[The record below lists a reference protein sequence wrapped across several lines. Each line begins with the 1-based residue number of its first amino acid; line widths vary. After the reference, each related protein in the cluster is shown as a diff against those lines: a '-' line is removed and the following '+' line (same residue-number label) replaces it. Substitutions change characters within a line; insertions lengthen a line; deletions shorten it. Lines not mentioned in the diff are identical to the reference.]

1 MDAKRQSCVTAVL
14 VCLAC
19 AVSSFSA
26 GPDPGIRAITQPS
39 ADVTLSFVQ
48 PGRITEVLFTEGAA
62 VKAGQVLIQLDDA
75 IERAQRAQ
83 ILAQS
88 EDTTQILASEASSEQ
103 KKVDLRKLERAADRK
118 AATELEV
125 EHARLDAKIA
135 DLSVELARFEHRQAQ
150 LKLEEAKI
158 RVENMRLKSPIE
170 GKVEEVF
177 IETGESV
184 NALDKVIRVV
194 RIDPLWIDASIPVVQ
209 VAALEPEG
217 TAGVEFPAPNP
228 ASARGRVVF
237 IAAVADAASGTVK
250 VRIEVPNPARRPAGE
265 QVRVI
270 CPARAVAGAGAP

>member
-1 MDAKRQSCVTAVL
+1 MDAKRALRVTAVL
-14 VCLAC
+14 VCFAC
-19 AVSSFSA
+19 AVSAFSA
-26 GPDPGIRAITQPS
+26 GPDPGIRAITRPS

-48 PGRITEVLFTEGAA
+48 PGRITEILFTEGAT
-62 VKAGQVLIQLDDA
+62 VKAGQVLVQLDDA
-75 IERAQRAQ
+75 LEQAQRAQ

-88 EDTTQILASEASSEQ
+88 EDTTQILASEASAEQ
-103 KKVDLRKLERAADRK
+103 KKLDLQKLEKAAERK

-158 RVENMRLKSPIE
+158 HVENMRLKSPIE

-177 IETGESV
+177 IESGESV

-209 VAALEPEG
+209 VTALKPES
-217 TAGVEFPAPNP
+217 TVGVEFPAPNP
-228 ASARGRVVF
+228 ASTRGRIVF
-237 IAAVADAASGTVK
+237 IAAVADAASGTIK
-250 VRIEVPNPARRPAGE
+250 ARIEVPNPAGRPAGE
-265 QVRVI
+265 QVRVV
-270 CPARAVAGAGAP
+270 CPAGAVAGAGAR